1 MSVQTA
7 QTAVQSLPL
16 LPQAVPVAATT
27 TDPMFKVLNE
37 GQGLLRFSG
46 IAAGDDHGGSDVTL
60 RLDGNSFSVSLQK
73 GMTPAVVANLVA
85 RVLPRGLRVEVVQ
98 PSRGSND
105 VVIQIV
111 RD

>member
-7 QTAVQSLPL
+7 QTAATNLPL
-16 LPQAVPVAATT
+16 LPQAVPVTATS
-27 TDPMFKVLNE
+27 TDPMFKVHSE

-73 GMTPAVVANLVA
+73 GMTPTGVVDLVA
-85 RVLPRGLRVEVVQ
+85 RVLPRGLWVEVVQ
-98 PSRGSND
+98 PSRGSN
-105 VVIQIV
+105 
-111 RD
+111 